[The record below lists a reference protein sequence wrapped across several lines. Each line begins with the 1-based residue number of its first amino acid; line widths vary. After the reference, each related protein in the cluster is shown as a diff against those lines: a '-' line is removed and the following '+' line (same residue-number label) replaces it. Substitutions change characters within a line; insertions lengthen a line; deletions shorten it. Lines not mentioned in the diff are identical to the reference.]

1 MIVCKDFLFAGS
13 VSMTLDPLTLDVM
26 SHRSALAKPSRR
38 WVALAGAVTLGL
50 AGVLVWRAYQGRV
63 AQEAESA
70 VVAPAIATVTALGQ
84 LEPEGE
90 AINLIAPTATQENRV
105 EQLLVEE
112 GDRIEAGQVIA
123 ILDNRDRLQ
132 AALQQAEQQ
141 VQIARAQLARVNAG
155 AQSGEIAAQQ
165 AEIARLEA
173 AQVGDVSGQ
182 QATVARLEAEV
193 ENARVEYERYES
205 LYQRGGVSAS
215 ERDARELTYTT
226 AQRQLQEAQAA
237 LGRIQTT
244 SRQQIDQAQARLDQ
258 IAEVRPV
265 DVAAAAAEVAAAIA
279 AVAEA
284 EASLA
289 QASVRS
295 PQAGQILKIHTR
307 PGEKIADEGIA
318 TLGQTQQ
325 MQVVAEVYQS
335 DINQV
340 AVGQP
345 AEVTSTVFP
354 ETIQGTVQRIGL
366 QVQQQQ
372 VVNED
377 PAANI
382 DAKVIEVF
390 IGLDPA
396 ASQTVAGLTNLQVM
410 ATIQTE

>member
-1 MIVCKDFLFAGS
+1 MNLGA
-13 VSMTLDPLTLDVM
+13 L
-26 SHRSALAKPSRR
+26 SHRAGLANSSRR
-38 WVALAGAVTLGL
+38 WPLL
-50 AGVLVWRAYQGRV
+50 AGVVVLGLGGGAAWKIWQGQV
-63 AQEAESA
+63 AQQAE
-70 VVAPAIATVTALGQ
+70 VETVPPAIATVTALGR

-90 AINLIAPTATQENRV
+90 TIDLIAPTASQESRV
-105 EQLLVEE
+105 DQLLVKE
-112 GDRIEAGQVIA
+112 GDRVEAGQAIA

-132 AALQQAEQQ
+132 AALQQAKEQ
-141 VQIARAQLARVNAG
+141 VQIARTQLAQVKAG
-155 AQSGEIAAQQ
+155 AKSGEIAAQR

-173 AQVGDVSGQ
+173 AQAGDVSGQ
-182 QATVARLEAEV
+182 RAAVARLEAEV
-193 ENARVEYERYES
+193 ENARVEYERYAS

-215 ERDARELTYTT
+215 ERDARQLTYTT
-226 AQRQLQEAQAA
+226 AQRQLQEAQAS
-237 LGRIQTT
+237 LDRIQTT
-244 SRQQIDQAQARLDQ
+244 SRRQIEQARATLDQ

-265 DVAAAAAEVAAAIA
+265 DVAAAAAEVESAIA

-284 EASLA
+284 EANLA
-289 QASVRS
+289 QATVRS

-345 AEVTSTVFP
+345 AEITSTVFP
-354 ETIQGTVQRIGL
+354 EAIQGTVDRIGL

-390 IGLDPA
+390 IDLDQA
-396 ASQTVAGLTNLQVM
+396 ASQTVAGLTNLQVT
-410 ATIQTE
+410 ATIETK

>member
-1 MIVCKDFLFAGS
+1 MASGI
-13 VSMTLDPLTLDVM
+13 TN
-26 SHRSALAKPSRR
+26 HRVALAKLSGR
-38 WVALAGAVTLGL
+38 WLMLVGLVVLGL
-50 AGVLVWRAYQGRV
+50 ARFAVWQIWQAPV
-63 AQEAESA
+63 IQEAQVEA
-70 VVAPAIATVTALGQ
+70 VDPAVSTVTALGR
-84 LEPEGE
+84 LEPQGE

-105 EQLLVEE
+105 EQLLVQE
-112 GDRIEAGQVIA
+112 GDRVEAGQIIA

-141 VQIARAQLARVNAG
+141 VQIARTQLARVNAG

-173 AQVGDVSGQ
+173 AQVGDVSSQ

-226 AQRQLQEAQAA
+226 AQRQLQEAQAS

-244 SRQQIDQAQARLDQ
+244 SRQQIDQARARLDQ

-265 DVAAAAAEVAAAIA
+265 DVAASEAEVEAAIA

-284 EASLA
+284 EANLA
-289 QASVRS
+289 QATVRS

-307 PGEKIADEGIA
+307 PGEKIGDEGIA

-325 MQVVAEVYQS
+325 MQVVAEVYQD
-335 DINQV
+335 DIG
-340 AVGQP
+340 AIALGQSVEI
-345 AEVTSTVFP
+345 ASTVFAQ
-354 ETIQGTVQRIGL
+354 TLTGTVERIGL

-372 VVNED
+372 VINED

-390 IGLDPA
+390 IALDDA
-396 ASQTVAGLTNLQVM
+396 TSKTVAGLTDLQVT
-410 ATIQTE
+410 ATIQLE